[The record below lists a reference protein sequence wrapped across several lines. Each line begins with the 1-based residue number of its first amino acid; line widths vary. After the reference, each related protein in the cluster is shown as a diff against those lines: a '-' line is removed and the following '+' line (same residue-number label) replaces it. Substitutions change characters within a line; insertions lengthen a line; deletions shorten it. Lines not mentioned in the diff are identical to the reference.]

1 MDDYDF
7 DGLSTQEIAETQE
20 REDRKQAKR
29 ARIHTLKDLLH
40 EQTEQADPLLGPLV
54 RRGQTTMIGGYAG
67 SGKSTISL
75 ELVRA
80 IVTGGDFLGWEG
92 EGQSALIVDL
102 EQGMSVAQRR
112 IYESFTGLPLGDFN
126 LMDLVADMDFP
137 EFYEKVR
144 YADWQEGADLF
155 THSPD
160 IEVLEEELEEH
171 RPDVVLIDPVYKLF
185 MGRDMNDQVEISS
198 FIREIQLLRN
208 KFGFALIMPMHPR
221 KMAQGGSGVLSM
233 HDLYGSMNWG
243 AWAENIVMIQRGED
257 NIAKLRWEK
266 DRMGQSPATS
276 RAVWNLTY
284 EPGRGYRRDA
294 GEATEGAAT
303 ADVIYNWLRH
313 PERRG
318 QWYERKDF
326 QEALELSRDLV
337 AQTTARMEE
346 RKGRYGNL
354 YPGMVIEHVPGHP
367 NRYSFNLTPRE
378 QDVEAVLEDFKDVLD
393 ATEEIPW

>member
-1 MDDYDF
+1 VDDYDF

-20 REDRKQAKR
+20 REDRKDAKR

-92 EGQSALIVDL
+92 EGASALIVDL

-160 IEVLEEELEEH
+160 IEVLEEELDEH
-171 RPDVVLIDPVYKLF
+171 RPDVVLIDPIYKLF
-185 MGRDMNDQVEISS
+185 MGRDMSEQTEISS

-208 KFGFALIMPMHPR
+208 KYGFALILPMHPR
-221 KMAQGGSGVLSM
+221 KPAPGGGALTR
-233 HDLYGSMNWG
+233 HDLFGSMIWG
-243 AWAENIVMIQRGED
+243 AWAENIVMIQRSEG
-257 NIAKLRWEK
+257 NVAKLRWEK
-266 DRMGQSPATS
+266 DRMGQSPAKDGAAWS
-276 RAVWNLTY
+276 LTY
-284 EPGRGYRRDA
+284 EAGRGYRR
-294 GEATEGAAT
+294 EASEAPDGAKT
-303 ADVIYNWLRH
+303 SDIIYNWLRH

-318 QWYERKDF
+318 QRFERKDF

-337 AQTTARMEE
+337 AQTTARMEA
-346 RKGRYGNL
+346 RKAEYPNL
-354 YPGMVIEHVPGHP
+354 YPGLVIEHEKGHP
-367 NRYSFNLTPRE
+367 NRYGYDLTPRE
-378 QDVEAVLEDFKDVLD
+378 QEAEAVIEDFKDVLD